1 MGGLRRNPL
10 ATGKVEEND
19 GTSSK
24 GHLAMGG
31 FPEIFVE
38 LSDIFVITLWLFN
51 IAMV

>member
-31 FPEIFVE
+31 FPEIF
-38 LSDIFVITLWLFN
+38 TLWLFN